1 MNVFGQHYSLNRL
14 IIKWYDLVNKKKSI
28 NKLTCWK
35 INNSQFFSNSSM
47 FTDHYIYNEH
57 IYNEHIYE
65 EFISFNTKFI
75 NKSKSVSS
83 NKTMISHISKLFIL
97 FIIFTTF
104 LCLSSSHDT
113 PTKNVMTIKIVV
125 SLFCLHDLCHHT
137 HTHISV

>member
-1 MNVFGQHYSLNRL
+1 
-14 IIKWYDLVNKKKSI
+14 
-28 NKLTCWK
+28 
-35 INNSQFFSNSSM
+35 M

-137 HTHISV
+137 HTHTHFCVIYKWFCLMCTSEISIHAQVYF